1 MTAELKIDREV
12 DGEVTVLRLTGEL
25 DLARVAV
32 ADAELQAA
40 QQSARVVLLDLSR
53 LEFMDS
59 SGVQLILKADARASG
74 GGGRLA
80 VLAGS
85 GLPLRVLTALGLT
98 GRLDLVGERADVIG

>member
-1 MTAELKIDREV
+1 MTTELKVDREV
-12 DGEVTVLRLTGEL
+12 DGEVTVLGLVGEL
-25 DLARVAV
+25 DLAKVAV

-59 SGVQLILKADARASG
+59 SGVQLILKADARARDR
-74 GGGRLA
+74 GGRLA

-98 GRLDLVGERADVIG
+98 GRLDLVVERAEVTG